1 MGLTTFLLILTAF
14 LLPYYLLLILVDW
27 IKIQSTAKLTT
38 VGNHEIHYEPVVETS
53 VVNNS
58 AVSAHCQPVTETI
71 PENRLASS
79 NGVLVDLGLETI
91 SGESYEISSES
102 LAKYMTA

>member
-1 MGLTTFLLILTAF
+1 MGLTTFFLILVAF
-14 LLPYYLLLILVDW
+14 LIPYYLLLILIDW
-27 IKIQSTAKLTT
+27 IKIQSTVKLAT
-38 VGNHEIHYEPVVETS
+38 VGNHEIHYEPVVETA
-53 VVNNS
+53 VVNEI
-58 AVSAHCQPVTETI
+58 AVSTQWQPTTESVS
-71 PENRLASS
+71 ENRELSS

>member
-1 MGLTTFLLILTAF
+1 MGLTTFLLFLAAF

-27 IKIQSTAKLTT
+27 IKIQSTAKLAT

-53 VVNNS
+53 VVNDI
-58 AVSAHCQPVTETI
+58 AVSTHSQPAAERV
-71 PENRLASS
+71 PESRSTNS